1 MNNKTNNFNLKGGDI
16 YVPSWFNLFLSELA
30 KIYSEEYVITGSS
43 AVALYVN
50 YFNNLTNGDFN
61 ELFKSMLIPNDV
73 DFLYSCIG
81 TNYISFKNYINRFE
95 RHQSSPNKSLTFKE
109 KEKTN
114 NLIKSVDFTCL
125 ENIQYFTID
134 GYKILSIY
142 ELKEF
147 YSKELKDYEKMLDN
161 SISYLEFIDKTNKK
175 EYQELIENICIYKDK
190 IPKLKQKKYIVK
202 TLLTYIKSNIE
213 NEKIYKDGLKNMIS
227 RNEKPELPSLKNPIS
242 GRNLKLPLSF
252 LEDNDDENNGS
263 ETKKTKMSDET
274 PPYTPPHT
282 PPHTPT
288 RQLSFETPTKQLSFE
303 TPTKDYKNKYIKT
316 KLPLPILFNKN

>member
-16 YVPSWFNLFLSELA
+16 YIPSWFNLFLSELA

-50 YFNNLTNGDFN
+50 YFNNLTNGAFN

-81 TNYISFKNYINRFE
+81 TNYISFKNYKNFVKKQTILDKSITFE
-95 RHQSSPNKSLTFKE
+95 E

-134 GYKILSIY
+134 GYKILSLY

-147 YSKELKDYEKMLDN
+147 YSLDLKTYPEMLDN
-161 SISYLEFIDKTNKK
+161 SISYLEFVDKTNKD
-175 EYQELIENICIYKDK
+175 EYQKLIKNICFYKDK

-227 RNEKPELPSLKNPIS
+227 RNEKPELPSLKKPIS

-288 RQLSFETPTKQLSFE
+288 RQLSFETPPRQLSFE